1 MFGTQLS
8 AQNEIGIF
16 DRHQDIGAV
25 ALPGSVSYN
34 EDEQEYLIESSGEN
48 MWFGTDQF
56 HFLWR
61 SIQGDFILR
70 ARVSFIGE
78 GANPHRKLGWMVR
91 NSLSEYSP
99 HANAAIH
106 GDGLSSLQ
114 YRKEPG
120 GMTLEQV
127 LEEASGKGV
136 PGIVQLERKGDEF
149 IMGAAREGEAL
160 KKVSISLPEIRNEA
174 FVGLYVCSHEKEV
187 SERAIFSDVRII
199 RPFGEDMT
207 AYQDYLGSNLE
218 VLDLESGKRK
228 ILLRSAHSIQ
238 APNWTAD
245 GRHLIYNSNGFLY
258 TYELE
263 TGKVRRLETGFA
275 TDNNNDH
282 VLSFD
287 GRQLGI
293 SHHDPEEDGQSVIY
307 TLPTEGS
314 AEPRRITKK
323 GVGNS
328 YLHGWTLD
336 GSALLF
342 TGQRKG
348 QYDIYSVSISDG
360 SETQLT
366 DTQGLD
372 DGPEMDPEGKYIYFN
387 SNRTGTMQIW
397 RMKPDGS
404 GQEQLTFDEW
414 NDWFPHISPDGKTMI
429 FLSFGTDVDSGDHP
443 FYKHVVLRTMPVSGG
458 EPTIVAYI
466 YGGQG
471 TINVPSWSPDGK
483 RVAFV
488 SNTGPY

>member
-1 MFGTQLS
+1 M

-16 DRHQDIGAV
+16 EGNQDIGAV
-25 ALPGSVSYN
+25 SLPGSVSYN
-34 EDEQEYLIESSGEN
+34 ENEQEYLIESSGEN
-48 MWFGTDQF
+48 MWFATDQF
-56 HFLWR
+56 HYLWR

-91 NSLSEYSP
+91 SSLSEDSP

-136 PGIVQLERKGDEF
+136 PGIVQLERKGHEF
-149 IMGAAREGEAL
+149 IMGAAREGEEL

-199 RPFGEDMT
+199 RPFGEEMT

-263 TGKVRRLETGFA
+263 TGEVRRLETGFA
-275 TDNNNDH
+275 TDNKR
-282 VLSFD
+282 L
-287 GRQLGI
+287 RQASAKVIAGLNRPLPAGPGSIREIAKNLGAEAV
-293 SHHDPEEDGQSVIY
+293 DFPRRMRCC
-307 TLPTEGS
+307 GS
-314 AEPRRITKK
+314 A
-323 GVGNS
+323 
-328 YLHGWTLD
+328 
-336 GSALLF
+336 SAAA
-342 TGQRKG
+342 
-348 QYDIYSVSISDG
+348 S
-360 SETQLT
+360 
-366 DTQGLD
+366 
-372 DGPEMDPEGKYIYFN
+372 
-387 SNRTGTMQIW
+387 RT
-397 RMKPDGS
+397 
-404 GQEQLTFDEW
+404 
-414 NDWFPHISPDGKTMI
+414 
-429 FLSFGTDVDSGDHP
+429 
-443 FYKHVVLRTMPVSGG
+443 
-458 EPTIVAYI
+458 
-466 YGGQG
+466 
-471 TINVPSWSPDGK
+471 
-483 RVAFV
+483 
-488 SNTGPY
+488 